1 MKIKDLLEKIYVPV
15 DLIDLNTDQTII
27 SCTPEYKQKLRD
39 YYEQPVHAIV
49 AHKSRIQIITED
61 IGYQN

>member
-1 MKIKDLLEKIYVPV
+1 MKVKELLDKVYVAV
-15 DLIDLNTDQTII
+15 DLIDLTTNQII
-27 SCTPEYKQKLRD
+27 MSCTPEYKQKLKN

-61 IGYQN
+61 KGYEN

>member
-1 MKIKDLLEKIYVPV
+1 MKIKELLDKVYVTV

-61 IGYQN
+61 IGYEN

>member
-27 SCTPEYKQKLRD
+27 SCTPEYKQKLKD

-61 IGYQN
+61 IGYEN